1 MALLLGKWDT
11 DEIYAN
17 YIAPALESNV
27 ALIPGITIASGISE
41 INGSAAV
48 YYVQAEGVVTEGD
61 AGRDFSDNEGGVTRK
76 IVPLTKSIQVSEKM
90 PKVVAETTPLEFV
103 GRYFTNTTIK
113 SVNRWGLLGLAAMVN
128 GGTHKTGTA
137 TTDLTIYADIVDKV
151 ADYDTANADKG
162 GATGIIVGPLA
173 LAKLRKSKEF
183 AMNPSLNATT
193 VMDGLVGYVAGLPVV
208 YSKNLASVTAALLP
222 GYTAIVGLD
231 YIIVRAEAFMAPKIY
246 TYFDIIEKSEKF
258 PGSKLIGE
266 IPYGFEVTNPAQI
279 YVRVTSSTAV

>member
-27 ALIPGITIASGISE
+27 ALIPGITVASGISE

-48 YYVQAEGVVTEGD
+48 YYVQAEGVVTEGN

-76 IVPLTKSIQVSEKM
+76 IVPLTKSIQLSEKM

-103 GRYFTNTTIK
+103 GRYFTNTTVK
-113 SVNRWGLLGLAAMVN
+113 AVNRWGLLGLAAMVN

-137 TTDLTIYADIVDKV
+137 TTDSTIYGDIVDNV

-208 YSKNLASVTAALLP
+208 YSKNLGAVTADLLP
-222 GYTAIVGLD
+222 GYSAITGLD

>member
-137 TTDLTIYADIVDKV
+137 TTDLTIYSDIVDKV
-151 ADYDTANADKG
+151 ADYDTANADRG

-222 GYTAIVGLD
+222 GYSAIVGLD